1 MAGVVAGI
9 GEAQSHRTDSNRSAV
24 TLTLSRL
31 TAEITILLGVIPI
44 KGGGIHTD
52 SQEWD
57 TYLKSYIM
65 AAGKLSAL
73 PDDPHSGQRL
83 QDVFAT
89 ILKHPER
96 ELSDIPDVETLIS
109 EGPTGVD
116 HLLFLAAWPSLRVP
130 EVWHKIPEPMQEMMS
145 AIQIFDYL
153 VKLAPQNPEVEE
165 AGVRTALYGA
175 ARKPVQSL
183 ETLADHLRTWY
194 NMYLRY
200 RFEASWLTQR
210 H

>member
-65 AAGKLSAL
+65 AAGKLTAL

-116 HLLFLAAWPSLRVP
+116 HHPFPGCVALSEGPRSMAQNSRTYARNDVCDTDIRLFGKVGTTEPRGRGSWSPNSF
-130 EVWHKIPEPMQEMMS
+130 VWCSQKTSSES
-145 AIQIFDYL
+145 
-153 VKLAPQNPEVEE
+153 
-165 AGVRTALYGA
+165 
-175 ARKPVQSL
+175 
-183 ETLADHLRTWY
+183 
-194 NMYLRY
+194 
-200 RFEASWLTQR
+200 
-210 H
+210 

>member
-1 MAGVVAGI
+1 VVAGVVAGI
-9 GEAQSHRTDSNRSAV
+9 GEAQSHRTERSAV
-24 TLTLSRL
+24 TLTLSSL

-73 PDDPHSGQRL
+73 PDDPQSGQRL

-130 EVWHKIPEPMQEMMS
+130 GRSMAQNSRTSARNDVCDTDIRLLGKVGTTEPRGRGSLSPNSFVWCSQKTSSES
-145 AIQIFDYL
+145 
-153 VKLAPQNPEVEE
+153 
-165 AGVRTALYGA
+165 
-175 ARKPVQSL
+175 
-183 ETLADHLRTWY
+183 
-194 NMYLRY
+194 
-200 RFEASWLTQR
+200 
-210 H
+210 

>member
-1 MAGVVAGI
+1 MLEDARRDTNSTTFSYGSREEGVPVVQPATGLRPGWPFAGFPGYQEHNRGPWQQEYTQAAQTQFQNNLRDTVVAGVVAGI

-83 QDVFAT
+83 QDVFAK

-109 EGPTGVD
+109 EGPT
-116 HLLFLAAWPSLRVP
+116 
-130 EVWHKIPEPMQEMMS
+130 
-145 AIQIFDYL
+145 
-153 VKLAPQNPEVEE
+153 
-165 AGVRTALYGA
+165 
-175 ARKPVQSL
+175 
-183 ETLADHLRTWY
+183 
-194 NMYLRY
+194 
-200 RFEASWLTQR
+200 
-210 H
+210 